1 MRRTARL
8 AASLLL
14 FAAGAA
20 LAAEERVLG
29 LARAEKEPFLATL
42 KGLVEVE
49 SGSFDREG
57 LDRIAGMIAARLEAL
72 GATVEMVEGPA
83 DTARGETSP
92 PRPGRTVVGTLRG
105 RGTKSFLLLA
115 HMDTVYQKGD
125 LAKQPFRIDG
135 DRAYGLAISDD
146 KQAVAMLIHAAAI
159 LKSLGFDEYARLTL
173 AITGDE
179 EVGSHACR
187 DLLTRLGA
195 EHDVVLSFEASSES
209 REQVSMVTSGLA
221 QAHLAVRGQSA
232 HAANFPPARG
242 VNALDELA
250 FQLVQLRDLQDF
262 AHGLRITWAVAKA
275 GTVPNR
281 IPDEAS
287 AIADIRVLRVAQIDE
302 LEKRMREIVAKQLL
316 PAAKVELTVV
326 RGRPPLEARPA
337 SRAVAEH
344 ARAINAEIGRPLRVN
359 DDQPQ
364 GGTDAAYAGLKAKGA
379 VLEHWGVH
387 GANAHSSRDEYIVV
401 SSIERRLYL
410 TVRSIMDISR
420 GHVNLPAQ

>member
-1 MRRTARL
+1 MRRAALL
-8 AASLLL
+8 AAGLLL

-20 LAAEERVLG
+20 AADERVLG
-29 LARAEKEPFLATL
+29 LARAQKEPFLATL
-42 KGLVEVE
+42 KGLVEIE

-57 LDRIAGMIAARLEAL
+57 LDRIAGVIAARLAEL
-72 GATVEMVEGPA
+72 GATVEMIEGPA
-83 DTARGETSP
+83 DAASTATSP
-92 PRPGRTVVGTLRG
+92 PRPGRTVVGTFKG
-105 RGTKSFLLLA
+105 RGTRSILLLA

-125 LAKQPFRIDG
+125 LARQPFRVEG
-135 DRAYGLAISDD
+135 DRAYGLGISDD
-146 KQAVAMLIHAAAI
+146 KQAIAMLIHAAAM
-159 LKSLGFDEYARLTL
+159 LKSLGFDDYGRLTL

-179 EVGSHACR
+179 EVGSYACR
-187 DLLTRLGA
+187 DLLTRLGS

-209 REQVSMVTSGLA
+209 HEQVSMVTSGLA
-221 QAHLAVRGQSA
+221 QAHLTVRGQSA
-232 HAANFPPARG
+232 HAANFPPSRG

-250 FQLVQLRDLQDF
+250 FQLVQLRDLHDF
-262 AHGLRITWAVAKA
+262 AHGLRLTWAVAKA

-302 LEKRMREIVAKQLL
+302 LEKRMREIVARQLL
-316 PAAKVELTVV
+316 PGAKVELAIV

-344 ARAINAEIGRPLRVN
+344 ARSINAEIGRALRIN

-364 GGTDAAYAGLKAKGA
+364 GGTDAAYAGLKARGA
-379 VLEHWGVH
+379 VLEHWGAH
-387 GANAHSSRDEYIVV
+387 GANAHSSRNEYIVV

-410 TVRSIMDISR
+410 VVRTIMDLSL
-420 GHVNLPAQ
+420 GKVALPGS